1 MGSKIS
7 DKKTHQQ
14 ARQLRHNLTQA
25 EARLWAHIRAHQIGD
40 VHFRRQYAIGKYI
53 VEFCAPRRKLII
65 EIDGSQHL
73 ANEKLDNE
81 RTSYLNSKGHK
92 VLRFWYHDVM
102 TDLDNVVR
110 RIEIALIE
118 SENIE

>member
-53 VEFCAPRRKLII
+53 VDFCAPRRKLII